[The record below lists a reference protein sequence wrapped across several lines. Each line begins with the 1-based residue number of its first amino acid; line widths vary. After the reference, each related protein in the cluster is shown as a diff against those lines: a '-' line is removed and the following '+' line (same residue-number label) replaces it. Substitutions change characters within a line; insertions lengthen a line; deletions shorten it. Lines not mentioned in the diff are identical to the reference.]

1 MVATGDRVNL
11 IIRITDY
18 LKQHYDWDRIRFI
31 LSSFGIE
38 VSANDP
44 IEQDLSAGSNEQLIE
59 IAQLL
64 ELDVPT
70 NAPPA
75 AVSTTVRGARP
86 LFIFASHLSA
96 HREFLGAVRAELEYF
111 GITLSVA
118 HDSIPDDASWQQE
131 IEKALD
137 AADAGLVFLHPG
149 FKESDWCPQ
158 EVGWLLGRHVPVIPL
173 NFGITPYGPLGKLQA
188 GPERSTVPQLLADK
202 LLNRLAKQES
212 LRSGLV
218 ASLVSAMQKSG
229 RFNRTDR
236 IWRLLRELERDASLS
251 AELLAAAKSNDQVY
265 GANSALDGTSYP
277 RAIVAYL
284 RNQPEAAVIKADI
297 DAYEQ
302 YLDEKEQA
310 AQQVSAHA
318 SRRARD
324 ARWAE
329 ASAASGD
336 RF

>member
-59 IAQLL
+59 IAQLV

-111 GITLSVA
+111 GITLSAA
-118 HDSIPDDASWQQE
+118 HDSIPDDASW
-131 IEKALD
+131 
-137 AADAGLVFLHPG
+137 
-149 FKESDWCPQ
+149 
-158 EVGWLLGRHVPVIPL
+158 
-173 NFGITPYGPLGKLQA
+173 
-188 GPERSTVPQLLADK
+188 
-202 LLNRLAKQES
+202 
-212 LRSGLV
+212 
-218 ASLVSAMQKSG
+218 
-229 RFNRTDR
+229 
-236 IWRLLRELERDASLS
+236 
-251 AELLAAAKSNDQVY
+251 
-265 GANSALDGTSYP
+265 
-277 RAIVAYL
+277 
-284 RNQPEAAVIKADI
+284 
-297 DAYEQ
+297 
-302 YLDEKEQA
+302 
-310 AQQVSAHA
+310 
-318 SRRARD
+318 
-324 ARWAE
+324 
-329 ASAASGD
+329 
-336 RF
+336 